1 MTTVSVSGRLR
12 RAMSSHPTVGSVAA
26 LAGWCAML
34 AGAVVV
40 LTRAGA
46 RLGAPPWPPAAW
58 SGWVDGHDPGLVAFA
73 VLRLGALALA
83 WYLAGATVLGLLA
96 RLSRLPAL
104 IRAADLVT
112 IPPVRR
118 VLHAALG
125 ATLAVAAST
134 APAGAALGPSP
145 PAVTASSNP
154 PVVPPAPEPAA
165 PGPPAAIPGQPATP
179 DPPVLRRLPDAAP
192 NPSGPA
198 DTGTTTEP
206 AALPEPDPPV
216 LRGLPDPAPN
226 PSAPDASDPPVLR
239 RLPDPAP
246 NPSAPAGTGTTG
258 PPTAP

>member
-1 MTTVSVSGRLR
+1 MTTVSVSARLR
-12 RAMSSHPTVGSVAA
+12 RAMSSHPTVESVAV

-34 AGAVVV
+34 AVAVVV

-58 SGWVDGHDPGLVAFA
+58 SGWVDGHDPGLAAFA

-83 WYLAGATVLGLLA
+83 WYLAGATALGLLA

-125 ATLAVAAST
+125 ATHAVAAST
-134 APAGAALGPSP
+134 APAGALRPSP
-145 PAVTASSNP
+145 PAVTAPSNP
-154 PVVPPAPEPAA
+154 PVAPPAPEPAA

-192 NPSGPA
+192 YP
-198 DTGTTTEP
+198 
-206 AALPEPDPPV
+206 
-216 LRGLPDPAPN
+216 
-226 PSAPDASDPPVLR
+226 
-239 RLPDPAP
+239 
-246 NPSAPAGTGTTG
+246 
-258 PPTAP
+258 